1 MTVDK
6 CHLMACQ
13 PWLPQLP
20 SLYSLGPLPTDG
32 TTHNGPGCSR
42 SSQQQ
47 SISFKDMPTCKYD
60 EGNLSFEIPSFLACL
75 GLCEVDK
82 KRAKEYVWYRA
93 ERIK

>member
-1 MTVDK
+1 
-6 CHLMACQ
+6 
-13 PWLPQLP
+13 
-20 SLYSLGPLPTDG
+20 
-32 TTHNGPGCSR
+32 
-42 SSQQQ
+42 
-47 SISFKDMPTCKYD
+47 MPTCKYD